1 MKRMLSLLAAGFSV
15 SAIQA
20 QTCPPVNFL
29 QGSSVAVY
37 DQSSAAGLQ
46 RQPDGS
52 FTRQRYQAYSPYKR
66 LDSTPNYQ
74 SAFVNCS
81 AAGARTFKTAPGW
94 IPLADQPGAASQSMV
109 DSDFLGDGTLV
120 GLAVVPGGHSGGPAV
135 DSLLVV
141 ILNSNGTARS
151 NTYYPVYANPTGLL
165 VADLN
170 HDGKKDVVV
179 VSAGSGAASD
189 TNTISVFL
197 GKGDG
202 TLQPAVRYAA
212 HSGAASAVAY
222 DFNGDHNLDLAIA
235 NGASGDVSIL
245 LGRGDG
251 TFAAPVNYPA
261 VTGATSL
268 AVGDF
273 NGDGRAD
280 LVVGGGKN
288 LAMLLG
294 NGDGTF
300 HAASNLPQSISP
312 TALAP
317 GDFNK
322 DGKLDLA
329 VTDSNGGTVSIL
341 LGDGTGKFSAEYDYV
356 TGYEP
361 SGLFAMDL
369 DGDGNLDVVIAT
381 GHPDLLMPNPNT
393 DYVTAFFGR
402 GDGTL
407 MGPPTYPTGSGI
419 GTMRALVLA
428 DFDGDG
434 KPDVAVAAGDVWILL
449 SRGGGS
455 FRTPVRIPIPMGNN
469 LTAVAAS
476 LAAADFNG
484 DGKQDLVVGTGDG
497 VYVFLG
503 NGDGTF
509 KAPVQYTTGGN
520 VSSIAV
526 ADFNGDGKLDI
537 AACGYSSSP
546 PANANAGILLGN
558 GNGTFQSVKSLPG
571 FGAGPHWL
579 VAGDFNKDGKMDL
592 AIANEGDP
600 AYGTDNGGVLVF
612 LGQGNGS
619 FQNPVNYPA
628 GINPNFITAAD
639 VNGDGAP
646 DLIVATRA
654 PSFAYNVDVL
664 LGKGNGTFSP
674 ATAFSTEYGPA
685 WIAVADLNGDGK
697 PDLAIAH
704 CCGATDTTFML
715 GNGDGTFQ
723 PDVHLAASV
732 SPITLQVADLNGDGK
747 PDLVVG
753 LGGFGSAV
761 AVFLN
766 ISAAPLANVN
776 AASSL
781 AGPLAPN
788 SWATA
793 YGTGLATVTQSA
805 LPLPTSFGGTTVTV
819 TDASGVQRL
828 APLNYVS
835 PTQVNYL
842 VPSGTAL
849 GAATVTV
856 SVGGTAVASG
866 SVTIAAIGPGL
877 FLFQPTNMAAAYVIR
892 VHADNSQSVENVY
905 ALTASGGL
913 VPAPIDLSQATDQ
926 VYLELFATGIRSH
939 SAASNSVTVT
949 AGGVSLPVSYAG
961 AQPQYAGL
969 DQIDVLLPQS
979 LAGKGDVVIQVTVD
993 GQAANPG
1000 HVTIK

>member
-1 MKRMLSLLAAGFSV
+1 MLWLAVTGFSV
-15 SAIQA
+15 SAIHA
-20 QTCPPVNFL
+20 QTCPSPNFL
-29 QGSSVAVY
+29 QGSSVTVFDY
-37 DQSSAAGLQ
+37 TSAAGLQ

-52 FTRQRYQAYSPYKR
+52 FTRQRYQAQSPYKKI
-66 LDSTPNYQ
+66 DSVPNYQ

-81 AAGARTFKTAPGW
+81 GAGARTFKTPPGW
-94 IPLADQPGAASQSMV
+94 IPLADQPGAASQSLV
-109 DSDFLGDGTLV
+109 FSDFLGNGTPV
-120 GLAVVPGGHSGGPAV
+120 GLAVVPGGYAAGPAV

-141 ILNSNGTARS
+141 ILNSDGSAKS
-151 NTYYPVYANPTGLL
+151 SAYYPVSAHPTGLL

-170 HDGKKDVVV
+170 NDGKKDVVV
-179 VSAGSGAASD
+179 VSSGSGTASD
-189 TNTISVFL
+189 PGAISVLL

-202 TLQPAVRYAA
+202 TLQPAVRYTG
-212 HSGAASAVAY
+212 HTGAASAVAF
-222 DFNGDHNLDLAIA
+222 DLNGDHNLDLAIA
-235 NGASGDVSIL
+235 NSGSGDVSIL

-261 VTGATSL
+261 TAGASSL
-268 AVGDF
+268 ALGDF

-280 LVVGGGKN
+280 LVAGGGQN
-288 LAMLLG
+288 LSMLLG

-300 HAASNLPQSISP
+300 RPTTNLPLSITP

-329 VTDSNGGTVSIL
+329 VTDSTGGTVSIL
-341 LGDGTGKFSAEYDYV
+341 LGDGTGKFAGEYDYV
-356 TGYEP
+356 AGYEP
-361 SGLFAMDL
+361 TGLFAMDL

-381 GHPDLLMPNPNT
+381 GHPDVLLPNPYS
-393 DYVTAFFGR
+393 DYVMAFFGR

-407 MGPPTYPTGSGI
+407 IGPPTYPTGS
-419 GTMRALVLA
+419 RLSSLVLA
-428 DFDGDG
+428 DFNGDG
-434 KPDVAVAAGDVWILL
+434 KPDVAVAAGDLWILL
-449 SRGGGS
+449 SSGGGS
-455 FRTPVRIPIPMGNN
+455 FRTPVRIPIPASNN
-469 LTAVAAS
+469 SAASADS
-476 LAAADFNG
+476 LAAGDFNG
-484 DGKQDLVVGTGDG
+484 DGKQDLVVGTAYGNG
-497 VYVFLG
+497 VYVLLG

-509 KAPVQYTTGGN
+509 QAPVLYPTGGN

-571 FGAGPHWL
+571 FGAGPYWL
-579 VAGDFNKDGKMDL
+579 VAGDFNKDGKPDL
-592 AIANEGDP
+592 AIANQGTPGDS
-600 AYGTDNGGVLVF
+600 TDNGGVQVF

-639 VNGDGAP
+639 VNGDNVP

-654 PSFAYNVDVL
+654 PNFTYSVDVL
-664 LGKGNGTFSP
+664 LGKGDGTFGS
-674 ATAFSTEYGPA
+674 TASFSTEYGPT

-704 CCGATDTTFML
+704 CCGDTDTTFML

-723 PDVHLAASV
+723 PDVHLAAAV
-732 SPITLQVADLNGDGK
+732 SPATLQVADLNGDGK
-747 PDLVVG
+747 PDLVIG
-753 LGGFGSAV
+753 LGGFASAV

-766 ISAAPLANVN
+766 ISTAPLTNVN
-776 AASSL
+776 GASFL

-793 YGTGLATVTQSA
+793 YGNGLATVSQGASA
-805 LPLPTSFGGTTVTV
+805 LNQTNIGGTSVTV
-819 TDASGVQRL
+819 TDASGVQQL
-828 APLNYVS
+828 APLSYVS
-835 PTQVNYL
+835 PTQVNYM
-842 VPSGTAL
+842 VPGGAAL
-849 GAATVTV
+849 GPATVTV
-856 SVGGTAVASG
+856 SAGGAAVASG

-877 FLFQPTNMAAAYVIR
+877 FLYGGTNLVAANVLR
-892 VHADNSQSVENVY
+892 VHADNSQTVENDYTVTSSG
-905 ALTASGGL
+905 ALVA
-913 VPAPIDLSQATDQ
+913 APIDLSPATDQ
-926 VYLELFATGIRSH
+926 VFLVLYATGVRGH

-961 AQPQYAGL
+961 AQPQYPGL
-969 DQIDVLLPQS
+969 DQIDALLPQS
-979 LAGKGDVVIQVTVD
+979 LAGKGDMVIQVTVD
-993 GQAANPG
+993 GEMANTG
-1000 HVTIK
+1000 HVTIQ